1 VRERNA
7 TGTGLIY
14 SSYFSGTQTDT
25 ITFAAFTANAIYLI
39 GSAGSADLPGFTGF
53 PQQCLPQS
61 YAAHLSAEAT
71 EIGASRIALGNV
83 LAYDAFAGTL
93 IAWTG
98 SDLVAIDP
106 NAPKTPIAC
115 ILYSADLQPVTS
127 IAPGELVS
135 LFGEFSSG
143 SASTPSSGQF
153 PTSLGGLTVA
163 VNGIPSP
170 LLYAGPEQINFQ
182 APFAIAGAAQAN
194 IAFASAQPNLSDSR
208 TLSIVAANPVAFL
221 NTAQPSPPLATCI
234 NESCASVN
242 GLLPLALNP
251 DGSLNTCASPA
262 AAGPAVTMFLNG
274 LGVTSPAHIT
284 AEITPNPGPLLN
296 SPVITSSGGVTVVS
310 VSALAE
316 LDFRCLA
323 GGHPDTRQ

>member
-194 IAFASAQPNLSDSR
+194 IAFAFRTTEPLRFAHPVDCGGQPGGVSEYG
-208 TLSIVAANPVAFL
+208 AA
-221 NTAQPSPPLATCI
+221 I
-234 NESCASVN
+234 
-242 GLLPLALNP
+242 
-251 DGSLNTCASPA
+251 PA
-262 AAGPAVTMFLNG
+262 ARDL
-274 LGVTSPAHIT
+274 H
-284 AEITPNPGPLLN
+284 
-296 SPVITSSGGVTVVS
+296 
-310 VSALAE
+310 
-316 LDFRCLA
+316 
-323 GGHPDTRQ
+323 Q